1 MKTKLGISIALAL
14 LAFIFITQNAETVKV
29 TFLAWSTEMSLVLL
43 VFIMLGSGLIIGW
56 SLSSY
61 LRFVSNRKRVKAQ
74 GNVQTNDVAA
84 QEATDVSSQGDKE
97 GHG

>member
-43 VFIMLGSGLIIGW
+43 VFIMPRVWPHYWLVFKQ
-56 SLSSY
+56 LSP
-61 LRFVSNRKRVKAQ
+61 FCK
-74 GNVQTNDVAA
+74 
-84 QEATDVSSQGDKE
+84 
-97 GHG
+97 